1 MLLRPLTLV
10 TAAARV
16 VGLMLLAGSLCR
28 AELAPGDYSFTL
40 KHQNRER
47 SYIVHVPPAQP
58 AADWPVVINL
68 HGGGGHAKAQQ
79 RYSHMDVVAD
89 RAGFLAVY
97 PNGTG
102 AFGNRLLTWNAGSC
116 CGWAQKNEVD
126 DVGFT
131 RALVED
137 LARRAPIDRARIYAT
152 GLSNGAMMTY
162 RLAVE
167 APDLIAAIAP
177 VAGAMVC
184 LPFKA
189 GRPISI
195 LHIHSVDDPRALYAG
210 GLGPPFPFTNVRV
223 HHPPVEETISHWV
236 EFDGCPKQPEVA
248 PPLHGTGRS
257 AAHTATR
264 IAYAPC
270 HDGTEVA
277 LWKLAGPGHVWPGG
291 DIDYL
296 TWALGPGT
304 DVIDANTQMWQFF
317 SRFHLDQ

>member
-1 MLLRPLTLV
+1 MLLRLLTLI
-10 TAAARV
+10 TCAASS
-16 VGLMLLAGSLCR
+16 VGLMLLASGLCR
-28 AELAPGDYSFTL
+28 AELAPGDYGFTL

-47 SYIVHVPPAQP
+47 SYIVHVPRARPAV
-58 AADWPVVINL
+58 DWPVVINL
-68 HGGGGHAKAQQ
+68 HGGGGHARGQQ

-89 RAGFLAVY
+89 REGFLAVY
-97 PNGTG
+97 PDGTG
-102 AFGNRLLTWNAGSC
+102 PLRNRLLTWNAGSC
-116 CGWAQKNEVD
+116 CGWARKNEVD

-210 GLGPPFPFTNVRV
+210 GLGPPFPLTNARV
-223 HHPPVEETISHWV
+223 QHPPVEETISHWV
-236 EFDGCPKQPEVA
+236 EFDGCAPQPKAE
-248 PPLHGTGRS
+248 PPLHGAGRS
-257 AAHTATR
+257 AKHTATR

-270 HDGTEVA
+270 HDGTEVV

-304 DVIDANTQMWQFF
+304 DVIDANMQMWRFF
-317 SRFHLDQ
+317 SRFRLDR

>member
-116 CGWAQKNEVD
+116 RGSAQKNEVD

-131 RALVED
+131 RALVEN

-210 GLGPPFPFTNVRV
+210 GLGPSFPFTNVRV
-223 HHPPVEETISHWV
+223 QHPPVEETISHWV

-317 SRFHLDQ
+317 SRFHLDR